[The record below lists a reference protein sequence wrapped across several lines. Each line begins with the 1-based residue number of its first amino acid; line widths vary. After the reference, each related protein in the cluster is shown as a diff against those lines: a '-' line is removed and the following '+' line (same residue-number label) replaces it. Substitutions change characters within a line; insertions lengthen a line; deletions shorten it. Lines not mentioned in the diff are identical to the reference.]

1 MSRPHAL
8 FRTGFPYLK
17 TIGMRRV
24 TSYAV
29 DVAVTADDRLF
40 VLCRGDQT
48 AEIRRTDMDDVDHGS
63 FGGSG
68 SGEGKF
74 VWPASLALGPD
85 ENLYVSDEALNRIS
99 VFSLDGE
106 FISCWG
112 ESGDGEG
119 RFDRPSGIAFDDEG
133 DLYVA
138 DTLNHRVQ
146 KFTRDGR
153 FLQSWGSAGAG
164 DGELN
169 MPWGVSVDE
178 FGALYVADWRNDR
191 FQKFSAD
198 GGFEFAVGSSGS
210 GRGQFDRPTGIAV
223 DRDGDIYV
231 SDWGNDRV
239 QQFAAD
245 GRYLDTFIGDA
256 TMSRC
261 GIDYVLSNPVPLRLR
276 EMTSLE
282 PQKRFRGPMG
292 LTVDGHKRLFVADYG
307 AFRIQIYQKQAIEL
321 KPDQIAPERKS
332 PSLSVT

>member
-1 MSRPHAL
+1 MGRPHAL

-24 TSYAV
+24 TSYPI
-29 DVAVTADDRLF
+29 DVAVTGDDRLF

-48 AEIRRTDMDDVDHGS
+48 AEIRRTDMDDVNHGS
-63 FGGSG
+63 FGGRG
-68 SGEGKF
+68 DAEGKF
-74 VWPASLALGPD
+74 TWPASLAIGPD

-99 VFSLDGE
+99 VFSLNGE
-106 FISCWG
+106 FISSWG
-112 ESGDGEG
+112 VPGNGEG
-119 RFDRPSGIAFDDEG
+119 LLNRPSGIRFDGAG

-138 DTLNHRVQ
+138 DTLNHRIQ
-146 KFTRDGR
+146 KFSKDGK
-153 FLQSWGSAGAG
+153 FLQAWGSFGDG

-169 MPWGVSVDE
+169 MPWGVAVDE
-178 FGALYVADWRNDR
+178 LGAIYVADWRNDR
-191 FQKFSAD
+191 FQKFGPD
-198 GGFEFAVGSSGS
+198 GKFEFAVGSSGD

-223 DRDGDIYV
+223 DPDGDVYV

-256 TMSRC
+256 TMSKC
-261 GIDYVLSNPVPLRLR
+261 GIDYVLANPVPLRLR

-282 PQKRFRGPMG
+282 PQKRMRGPLG
-292 LTVDGHKRLFVADYG
+292 LVADDRKRLFVADYG

-321 KPDQIAPERKS
+321 SAEQIAPERRS